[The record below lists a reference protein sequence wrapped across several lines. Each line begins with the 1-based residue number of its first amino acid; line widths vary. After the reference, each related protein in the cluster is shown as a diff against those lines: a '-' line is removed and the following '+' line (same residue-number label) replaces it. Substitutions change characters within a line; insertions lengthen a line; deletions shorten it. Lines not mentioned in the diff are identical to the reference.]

1 MTCLEFDRIRLD
13 AFREISSIATG
24 NAATSLS
31 TMLGKRVDITI
42 PNIAVESV
50 RNIPDILDGLEN
62 DTAGIHFSLSVDGHI
77 SGGIIL
83 VLTLSEAMHMAG
95 ILTGSEP
102 DQIKNLGE
110 MEISALKELGNIV
123 IGSYAR
129 VLTDGLRVAT
139 RYSVPTFTDNAT
151 RTIMQEII
159 APIFAET
166 EDVVIIESEFIVS
179 DEIYRG
185 HLLVILTTTSVSSV
199 IKALGNCD

>member
-1 MTCLEFDRIRLD
+1 
-13 AFREISSIATG
+13 
-24 NAATSLS
+24 
-31 TMLGKRVDITI
+31 MLGKRVDITI

-50 RNIPDILDGLEN
+50 RNIPDILDGLEK
-62 DTAGIHFSLSVDGHI
+62 DTAGIHFTLSVDGHI

-83 VLTLSEAMHMAG
+83 VLTLSEAIHMAG

-159 APIFAET
+159 TPIFADM
-166 EDVVIIESEFIVS
+166 EDVVIVESEFIVS

-185 HLLVILTTTSVSSV
+185 HLLVMLTSTSVSSV
-199 IKALGNCD
+199 IKALGNCDQ